1 MKTAFAVFFFAI
13 LYSEEPM
20 QMATYASASFAE
32 ANGRLTE
39 LSGHQDK
46 KTLYRGKALY
56 MSSI

>member
-20 QMATYASASFAE
+20 QMAAYASASFAE

-46 KTLYRGKALY
+46 KTLYREGLFT
-56 MSSI
+56 